1 MELVLYIKKERFKM
15 SNTISNFDD
24 VIDSRDVIARIEEL
38 RDKVEDEAA
47 ELSEFRKNEAL
58 HLALTT
64 EEIEELS
71 ALEALQ
77 NEAEGYAPNWQYGA
91 QLIRD
96 SYFEQAMDEMIED
109 FYPELSKDLPSFV
122 SLSIDYDALQMDYT
136 AVEFDGVTYW
146 VR

>member
-1 MELVLYIKKERFKM
+1 M